1 MENDYIKREYAINEI
16 QEWATDL
23 AHPEFIVKE
32 DAVCVLKKLPSAD
45 VEPVR
50 HGHWIEKNTNK
61 DGTHNIYCNKCGKY
75 RKSKGHANSWRVR
88 HELLYCPY
96 CGTKMDEWE
105 QEHEDHNDIPE
116 IHARHEQR

>member
-1 MENDYIKREYAINEI
+1 MSDYIKREDAITHITRFLCDE
-16 QEWATDL
+16 A
-23 AHPEFIVKE
+23 
-32 DAVCVLKKLPSAD
+32 LKIGAKPHEQGVFGYIRKTINDIPAED

-75 RKSKGHANSWRVR
+75 IKSKGHANSLRVR

-96 CGTKMDEWE
+96 CGTKMDE
-105 QEHEDHNDIPE
+105 
-116 IHARHEQR
+116 